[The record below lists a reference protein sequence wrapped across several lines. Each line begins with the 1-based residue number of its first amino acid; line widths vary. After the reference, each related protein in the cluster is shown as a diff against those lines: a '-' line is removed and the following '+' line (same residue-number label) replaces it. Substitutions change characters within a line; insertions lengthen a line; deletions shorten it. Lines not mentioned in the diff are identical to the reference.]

1 MNKYKINPHKKI
13 ISKICPKIPSSC
25 NLTEV
30 IITPEI
36 KQWQIFIDS
45 IENISEENL
54 RDAEKFLSEQYE
66 VDAKIIFTL
75 KEISANVIPF
85 KNPAPAK
92 NIKPEKKSAAENSN
106 GNNKILGKINGEVT
120 AIENIKDNA
129 EKIIVEGEIGA
140 DIEKVTYGYGVNLR
154 EFKGG
159 SCSVT
164 FSVIDDTDGIIC
176 KKFFQNGSK
185 DKAAEL
191 ANSLK
196 TGLRVKVKGDI
207 KHDDYLKEN
216 VLMIEKVEV
225 IETAESARTDNAE
238 IKRVELH
245 VHTTMSQMDAVIS
258 PETLITTA
266 ANWGWSSVAITDHG
280 VIQAFPEAADTAAK
294 LAKKG
299 TPIKIIYGMEG
310 YLVNDVEQKFANH
323 IILLAK
329 NKIGLENLYRLVSI
343 SQLKFQKYTPR
354 IPKNILKNFREGLII
369 GSACEA
375 GELIRAIVD
384 GKSDAEIDEI
394 ANFYDY
400 LEIQPFHNNDFLKRS
415 QDFPNIQTDEDLIN
429 INKRVAE
436 LSQKLN
442 KPLVATC
449 DAHFLNKGDSIYR
462 AIMMNGKGFKEY
474 SRLCICAQLKKC
486 LQNLIIWIKNWRTR
500 RLLPIPTKL
509 LILSKF

>member
-159 SCSVT
+159 LSVAKFSCAGSIT
-164 FSVIDDTDGIIC
+164 LKLISASTLYFSA
-176 KKFFQNGSK
+176 KNF
-185 DKAAEL
+185 
-191 ANSLK
+191 
-196 TGLRVKVKGDI
+196 
-207 KHDDYLKEN
+207 
-216 VLMIEKVEV
+216 
-225 IETAESARTDNAE
+225 SASR
-238 IKRVELH
+238 RF
-245 VHTTMSQMDAVIS
+245 
-258 PETLITTA
+258 
-266 ANWGWSSVAITDHG
+266 SSVRFSIDSIEICHCLISGIAIT
-280 VIQAFPEAADTAAK
+280 
-294 LAKKG
+294 
-299 TPIKIIYGMEG
+299 
-310 YLVNDVEQKFANH
+310 LV
-323 IILLAK
+323 
-329 NKIGLENLYRLVSI
+329 RLQVFGI
-343 SQLKFQKYTPR
+343 CGQIFD
-354 IPKNILKNFREGLII
+354 KNFLSEKILYLSIQ
-369 GSACEA
+369 SA
-375 GELIRAIVD
+375 
-384 GKSDAEIDEI
+384 
-394 ANFYDY
+394 
-400 LEIQPFHNNDFLKRS
+400 
-415 QDFPNIQTDEDLIN
+415 
-429 INKRVAE
+429 
-436 LSQKLN
+436 
-442 KPLVATC
+442 
-449 DAHFLNKGDSIYR
+449 FLNI
-462 AIMMNGKGFKEY
+462 
-474 SRLCICAQLKKC
+474 
-486 LQNLIIWIKNWRTR
+486 
-500 RLLPIPTKL
+500 
-509 LILSKF
+509 